1 MKHLLYFVHSYYFD
15 NKPEYVLGQ
24 VNYGQG
30 FAAVVAK
37 DNFWVTQL
45 HLKKSGSC
53 GLQLLTNFSSLQ

>member
-1 MKHLLYFVHSYYFD
+1 MLFNFVNPYHFD
-15 NKPEYVLGQ
+15 TKPEYILGQ
-24 VNYGQG
+24 VNYGQD

-37 DNFWVTQL
+37 DNFWVTQF